1 MTTNMKRAISLL
13 LLSAMLTAGTSCGS
27 TPSESKDTDS
37 DGSEQTTETTSGET
51 TSPLYDLE
59 QKDYGGRD
67 FRISV
72 NKKYED
78 EMWVEE
84 ENADICN
91 DAVYKRNIK
100 VEDYLNIKIK
110 TVTSENE
117 SAQVSD
123 ISKNLM
129 AGDDVYDLTAVYT
142 WLAGGP
148 ALQGF
153 YYTWKDIPVVDFSK
167 EWWVTDANEA
177 FNINGNQFVAVGD
190 LSITTLLLS
199 YAVFFNQRI
208 AAANQFPDLYQTV
221 LDGKWTIDTLID
233 LSKDMYQDINGDGKA
248 DEGDFYGF
256 AADTVT
262 NLDAWTAAF
271 NIPLTKKDDNGLP
284 TACIDLGKTQT
295 AIEKVYSLYYD
306 NKTYL
311 TGGSGKEI
319 EVFANGNTAFLT
331 TWINNS
337 FSTLRDMKDDYGIL
351 PYPKF
356 DEAQENYYSNSMDN
370 YSLLSVPKTV
380 TDTEFVGRVTEA
392 LTRENHFSVVPAYYD
407 VALTAKY
414 ARDEQSVA
422 MLDIIMNGR
431 QYDFSIL
438 HSGELADLPYFFRRL
453 ISNKKTTVSSEYAK
467 IESKVNEG
475 LKKLT
480 EEYAALGN

>member
-1 MTTNMKRAISLL
+1 MTVNIKRAISLL
-13 LLSAMLTAGTSCGS
+13 LLAAMLTAGTSCG
-27 TPSESKDTDS
+27 DTQSGNNDTS
-37 DGSEQTTETTSGET
+37 DTQDQTTETTSGET

-59 QKDYGGRD
+59 RKDYGGRD

-84 ENADICN
+84 ENGDVCN
-91 DAVYKRNIK
+91 DAVYNRNLK
-100 VEDYLNIKIK
+100 VEDYLNVKIK
-110 TVTSENE
+110 TVPSESE
-117 SAQVSD
+117 TVQVSD

-153 YYTWKDIPVVDFSK
+153 YYSWKNVPVVDFSK

-208 AAANQFPDLYQTV
+208 AEANQFPDLYQTV

-233 LSKDMYQDINGDGKA
+233 LSKDMYQDINGDGKT
-248 DEGDFYGF
+248 DEGDSYGF
-256 AADTVT
+256 AADKVT
-262 NLDAWTAAF
+262 NLDAWTTAF
-271 NIPLTKKDDNGLP
+271 DIPLTKKDDKGSP
-284 TACIDLGKTQT
+284 AACIDLGKTQT

-306 NKTYL
+306 TKTYL
-311 TGGSGKEI
+311 TLGDGKEI

-337 FSTLRDMKDDYGIL
+337 FSTLRAMKDDYGIL

-356 DEAQENYYSNSMDN
+356 DENQKNYYSNSMDN

-380 TDTEFVGRVTEA
+380 QDTEFVGRVTEA

-407 VALTAKY
+407 VALTSKY

-431 QYDFSIL
+431 MYDFSIL
-438 HSGELADLPYFFRRL
+438 HSGELANLPYLFRNMIRD
-453 ISNKKTTVSSEYAK
+453 KKTNIASEYAK
-467 IESKVNEG
+467 IETSVNEG

>member
-1 MTTNMKRAISLL
+1 MTINMKRAISLL
-13 LLSAMLTAGTSCGS
+13 LLAAMLTAGTSCGG
-27 TPSESKDTDS
+27 TPSGNNDTP
-37 DGSEQTTETTSGET
+37 DGQEQTTETTSGET

-59 QKDYGGRD
+59 KKDYNGRE

-84 ENADICN
+84 ENADVCN
-91 DAVYKRNIK
+91 DAVYNRNVK

-110 TVTSENE
+110 TVPSENE
-117 SAQVSD
+117 TVQVSD

-153 YYTWKDIPVVDFSK
+153 YYSWKDVPVVDFSR

-208 AAANQFPDLYQTV
+208 AGANQFPNLYETV

-248 DEGDFYGF
+248 DAGDSYGF
-256 AADTVT
+256 AADKVT

-271 NIPLTKKDDNGLP
+271 DIPLTAKDSGGAP

-295 AIEKVYSLYYD
+295 AIDKVYSLYYD
-306 NKTYL
+306 TKTYL
-311 TGGSGKEI
+311 TGGDGKEI

-337 FSTLRDMKDDYGIL
+337 FSTLRAMKDDYGIL

-356 DEAQENYYSNSMDN
+356 DESQESYYSNSMDN
-370 YSLLSVPKTV
+370 YSVLSVPKTV
-380 TDTEFVGRVTEA
+380 QDTEFVGRVTEA

-407 VALTAKY
+407 VALTSKY

-431 QYDFSIL
+431 MYDFSIL
-438 HSGELADLPYFFRRL
+438 HSGELANLPYFFRNL
-453 ISNKKTTVSSEYAK
+453 IANKKTTVASSYAK
-467 IESKVNEG
+467 IETKVNEG
-475 LKKLT
+475 LKKLA

>member
-1 MTTNMKRAISLL
+1 MTINMKRAISLL
-13 LLSAMLTAGTSCGS
+13 LLAAMLTAGTSCGG
-27 TPSESKDTDS
+27 TPSGNNDTP
-37 DGSEQTTETTSGET
+37 DGQEQTTETTSGET

-59 QKDYGGRD
+59 KKDYNGRE

-84 ENADICN
+84 ENADVCN
-91 DAVYKRNIK
+91 DAVYNRNVK

-110 TVTSENE
+110 TVPSENE
-117 SAQVSD
+117 TVQVSD

-153 YYTWKDIPVVDFSK
+153 YYSWKDVPVVDFSR

-208 AAANQFPDLYQTV
+208 AGANQFPNLYETV

-248 DEGDFYGF
+248 DAGDSYGF
-256 AADTVT
+256 AADKVT

-271 NIPLTKKDDNGLP
+271 DIPLTAKDSGGAP

-295 AIEKVYSLYYD
+295 AIDKVYSLYYD
-306 NKTYL
+306 TKTYL
-311 TGGSGKEI
+311 TNGDGKEI

-337 FSTLRDMKDDYGIL
+337 FSTLRAMKDDYGIL

-356 DEAQENYYSNSMDN
+356 DESQESYYSNSMDN
-370 YSLLSVPKTV
+370 YSVLSVPKTV
-380 TDTEFVGRVTEA
+380 QDTEFVGRVTEA

-407 VALTAKY
+407 VALTSKY

-431 QYDFSIL
+431 MYDFSIL
-438 HSGELADLPYFFRRL
+438 HSGELANLPYFFRNL
-453 ISNKKTTVSSEYAK
+453 IANKKTTVASSYAK
-467 IESKVNEG
+467 IETKVNEG
-475 LKKLT
+475 LKKLA

>member
-1 MTTNMKRAISLL
+1 MNINIKRAISMLL
-13 LLSAMLTAGTSCGS
+13 LAAMLTAGTSCG
-27 TPSESKDTDS
+27 DTQSGNNDTT
-37 DGSEQTTETTSGET
+37 DTQDQTTETTSGET

-59 QKDYGGRD
+59 RKDYGGRD

-84 ENADICN
+84 ENGDVCN
-91 DAVYKRNIK
+91 DAVYNRNLK
-100 VEDYLNIKIK
+100 VEDYLNVKIK
-110 TVTSENE
+110 TVPSENE
-117 SAQVSD
+117 TVQVSD

-153 YYTWKDIPVVDFSK
+153 YYSWKNVPVVDFSK
-167 EWWVTDANEA
+167 EWWITDANEA

-208 AAANQFPDLYQTV
+208 AEANQFPDLYQTV

-233 LSKDMYQDINGDGKA
+233 LSKDMYQDINGDGKT
-248 DEGDFYGF
+248 DEGDSYGF
-256 AADTVT
+256 AADKVT
-262 NLDAWTAAF
+262 NLDAWTTAF
-271 NIPLTKKDDNGLP
+271 DIPLTKKDDKGSP
-284 TACIDLGKTQT
+284 AACIDLGKTQT

-306 NKTYL
+306 TKTYL
-311 TGGSGKEI
+311 ASGGGEEI
-319 EVFANGNTAFLT
+319 KVFADGNTAFLT

-337 FSTLRDMKDDYGIL
+337 FSTLRAMKDDYGIL

-356 DEAQENYYSNSMDN
+356 DENQKNYYSNSMDN

-380 TDTEFVGRVTEA
+380 QDTEFVGRVTEA

-407 VALTAKY
+407 VALTSKY

-431 QYDFSIL
+431 MYDFSIL
-438 HSGELADLPYFFRRL
+438 HSGELANLPYLFRNMIRD
-453 ISNKKTTVSSEYAK
+453 KKTNIASEYAK
-467 IESKVNEG
+467 IETSVNEG